1 MDPQALRRPLLDADV
16 IEQHK
21 GCHRHHHNTQRLRH
35 PDSLSE
41 QLPVEEVQA
50 VGPQALDPAAA
61 QAVPQEIEPGVLPVE
76 PTALGHDEQ
85 DQQQA
90 NQIPEALIEKGRMD
104 LDAGILADPQLHPP
118 GQGSLPAESLP
129 IDEIGPPADDLA

>member
-1 MDPQALRRPLLDADV
+1 MLDRQTNPLDIARTVLKPETIHDLKVRGFTNSAYLILDRWALNSPEEL
-16 IEQHK
+16 K
-21 GCHRHHHNTQRLRH
+21 RLEAEGNLAMQIR
-35 PDSLSE
+35 
-41 QLPVEEVQA
+41 
-50 VGPQALDPAAA
+50 
-61 QAVPQEIEPGVLPVE
+61 
-76 PTALGHDEQ
+76 Q